1 MLRYRLCEG
10 VDTQTLDDGLL
21 LLDLSGN
28 AYYALNASARWFFEQ
43 LRSGMSEAAILNAA
57 GTRYQSISS
66 EKLASDLRTL
76 ITDLESRHLIRAE
89 EA

>member
-10 VDTQTLDDGLL
+10 IDTQTLDDELL

-43 LRSGMSEAAILNAA
+43 LRSGLSEAAILNAA
-57 GTRYQSISS
+57 EARYRSISP
-66 EKLASDLRTL
+66 EKLAADLKTL
-76 ITDLESRHLIRAE
+76 IADLTSRHLIKAE

>member
-1 MLRYRLCEG
+1 
-10 VDTQTLDDGLL
+10 
-21 LLDLSGN
+21 
-28 AYYALNASARWFFEQ
+28 
-43 LRSGMSEAAILNAA
+43 LNAA